1 MTRRLFFLIA
11 CLSAILVAQSP
22 PASRSQRPKLVL
34 FIAVD
39 QFRYDYF
46 PRFRTDYT
54 GGLKLLLDRGANFV
68 DAHLEHYPTVTAVG
82 HSTMLTGATPA
93 TSGIIGNDWYDRAT
107 GKQVTS
113 VEDNSVQLLAG
124 GSGTGASPRRLL
136 VSTIGDEMKR
146 AG

>member
-1 MTRRLFFLIA
+1 MNRRFFFLIA
-11 CLSAILVAQSP
+11 CLPTLVLAQSLP
-22 PASRSQRPKLVL
+22 SSGSQRPKLVL

-93 TSGIIGNDWYDRAT
+93 TSGIIGNDWFHRET
-107 GKQVTS
+107 GTTGTS
-113 VEDNSVQLLAG
+113 VSAP
-124 GSGTGASPRRLL
+124 APR
-136 VSTIGDEMKR
+136 
-146 AG
+146 